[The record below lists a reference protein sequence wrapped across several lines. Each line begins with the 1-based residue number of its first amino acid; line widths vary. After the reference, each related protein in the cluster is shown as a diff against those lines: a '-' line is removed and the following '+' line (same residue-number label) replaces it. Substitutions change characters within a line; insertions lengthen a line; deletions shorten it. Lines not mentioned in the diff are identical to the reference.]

1 MYFDSVT
8 LAAVADELREH
19 LVGGRIQRVRQTGA
33 LSIGME
39 IYAHRVRHQL
49 LASAHPRYARVHLV
63 QGKLSRGVEQAGP
76 LLLLL
81 RKYVLGGRIIAIE
94 QPALERIL
102 MLSIVKEPVPRNR
115 KPAMLSDEPSVND
128 DDDDVL
134 LDEAAFDDEAGVHHT
149 MSDPTTEFLRCDLIF
164 EPMDRRSNII
174 LVDDD
179 NRILDSIKRVTPN
192 MSRRVILPR
201 RIYEVPPP
209 QDRYDPRRAT
219 AETFAALRQGR
230 SGDLVKAMVGAFRG
244 LSPQLAREVVFR
256 ALGRVTA
263 TIDEPLPW
271 YTLAAQLRSIFSD
284 DWEPTL
290 AFEDGE
296 PTAFAPY
303 RISHLPNLEPQ
314 PAMSTALE
322 RFYAGREQLTAN
334 TQQREALQQQ
344 LAAALERLQHQQ
356 RQIEAELER
365 ARDLER
371 LRWEGEMIFGF
382 MHSVEAG
389 QTELEVEGRR
399 IKLDPE
405 RNLIEQAQERFK
417 AYEKARSA
425 VAGLPERLQ
434 EVAARIDGLEQ
445 LITLLELSND
455 FQQIEELAREAEDQ
469 GYLRPS
475 GASSGKKR
483 KPARVR
489 PLRLRSSDGFDIY
502 VGRSSGQNDE
512 VTFRIARPEDV
523 WLHARGIHGAHVIVR
538 SGGHEVPEQTLREA
552 AGLAA
557 YFSRARNEAAVDIDM
572 ARRSRVR
579 RVPGGPVGLATYV
592 AEATLRV
599 APHEPWEG

>member
-1 MYFDSVT
+1 MYFDNVT
-8 LAAVADELREH
+8 LAAIADELREH

-39 IYAHRVRHQL
+39 IYAHRARHQL

-102 MLSIVKEPVPRNR
+102 MLSIVKEPAPRNR
-115 KPAMLSDEPSVND
+115 KPALLSAEVPADDTEPAD
-128 DDDDVL
+128 DDDPYDDAEAEL
-134 LDEAAFDDEAGVHHT
+134 AADE
-149 MSDPTTEFLRCDLIF
+149 PTGELLRCELIF

-256 ALGRVTA
+256 VLGRVAA
-263 TIDEPLPW
+263 TLDEPLPW

-290 AFEDGE
+290 AFEHGE
-296 PTAFAPY
+296 PTAFAAY
-303 RISHLPNLEPQ
+303 RLSHLPQSEAQ
-314 PAMSTALE
+314 PGISIALE
-322 RFYAGREQLTAN
+322 RFYAGHEQLTAN
-334 TQQREALQQQ
+334 TQQRETLQRQ

-356 RQIEAELER
+356 RQISAELER
-365 ARDLER
+365 AQDLER

-382 MHSVEAG
+382 MHSVAAG
-389 QTELEVEGRR
+389 QTELEVEGQR

-405 RNLIEQAQERFK
+405 RNLVEQAQERFK

-434 EVAARIDGLEQ
+434 AVATRCDGLEQ

-455 FQQIEELAREAEDQ
+455 FQQIEELAREAEEQ

-475 GASSGKKR
+475 AANTGKKR

-512 VTFRIARPEDV
+512 VTFRIARPEDI
-523 WLHARGIHGAHVIVR
+523 WLHARGIHGAHVIIR
-538 SGGHEVPEQTLREA
+538 SGGREVPEQTLREA

-557 YFSRARNEAAVDIDM
+557 YFSQARSESAVDIDT

-592 AEATLRV
+592 VEATLRV
-599 APHEPWEG
+599 APHAPWAD

>member
-1 MYFDSVT
+1 MYFDSIT
-8 LAAVADELREH
+8 LSAVADELREH

-63 QGKLSRGVEQAGP
+63 QGKLSRGVEQASP

-102 MLSIVKEPVPRNR
+102 MLSIVKEPAPRNR
-115 KPAMLSDEPSVND
+115 KPATPAAELPTDDDELA
-128 DDDDVL
+128 DDDVL
-134 LDEAAFDDEAGVHHT
+134 DDEDDADLIADEPAGEPLHC
-149 MSDPTTEFLRCDLIF
+149 ELIF

-179 NRILDSIKRVTPN
+179 NRILDSVKRVTPS

-201 RIYEVPPP
+201 RIYELPPA

-219 AETFAALRQGR
+219 AETFEALRQGR
-230 SGDLVKAMVGAFRG
+230 SGDLVKAMVGACRG
-244 LSPQLAREVVFR
+244 ISPQLAREVVFR
-256 ALGRVTA
+256 ALGRVAA
-263 TIDEPLPW
+263 TLDEPLPW

-290 AFEDGE
+290 AFAESE

-303 RISHLPNLEPQ
+303 RLSHLPNLEPQ
-314 PAMSTALE
+314 PGISIALE
-322 RFYAGREQLTAN
+322 RFYAGHEQLTAN

-356 RQIEAELER
+356 RQISAELDR
-365 ARDLER
+365 ARDLEQ

-389 QTELEVEGRR
+389 QTELEVEGQR

-405 RNLIEQAQERFK
+405 RSLVDQAQERFK

-434 EVAARIDGLEQ
+434 AVAARIDGLEQ
-445 LITLLELSND
+445 LITMLELSSD
-455 FQQIEELAREAEDQ
+455 FQQIEELAREAEEQ

-475 GASSGKKR
+475 AAGGGKKR
-483 KPARVR
+483 KPVRVR

-523 WLHARGIHGAHVIVR
+523 WLHARGIHGAHVVVR

-552 AGLAA
+552 ASLAA

-599 APHEPWEG
+599 APREPWG